1 MGGGALRRRGSAPRV
16 RRTRAWSLRGTA
28 RHARLYGRC
37 APAAGLPTRDVV
49 RAPPTAAA
57 CVARPFRRSHA
68 TFVRAGRAWSPQ
80 ASPSLPPRPSRALAQ
95 PEKKRMAGR
104 RGCISERGG
113 PRRPAPL
120 EWWHGGAS
128 LGSPCASTPARPPR
142 LLPLLRAA
150 AARAAH
156 GVGLPTLH
164 GWNFWP
170 PPAPRRARI
179 HGERH
184 GSPPLASAASRRG
197 GSIRRD
203 GLVW

>member
-37 APAAGLPTRDVV
+37 APAAGLPTRDVA

-95 PEKKRMAGR
+95 PEKKADGR
-104 RGCISERGG
+104 AARVYKVARW
-113 PRRPAPL
+113 PAPPGSIRVVAR
-120 EWWHGGAS
+120 WGFSWVS
-128 LGSPCASTPARPPR
+128 LRFNARTPS
-142 LLPLLRAA
+142 
-150 AARAAH
+150 
-156 GVGLPTLH
+156 
-164 GWNFWP
+164 
-170 PPAPRRARI
+170 PPAPSVARGGGAGGAWGRPT
-179 HGERH
+179 HPARLEF
-184 GSPPLASAASRRG
+184 LASSGPAPGTHPRREA
-197 GSIRRD
+197 RLATARLC
-203 GLVW
+203 GLSPWWIDPP